1 MKKVLRFLLGKYY
14 KRFNSHYWQFVSVI
28 YPFFFQKRGT
38 LIYAGLNVGDSFQK
52 IFFKYKRVIGFE
64 PNIENY
70 NKVSYY
76 NQFKGVEIFN
86 FALSDKKGKV
96 KFYLPDNMNNDASA
110 SLSRFSESNSYQSR
124 KSIEVKTINLCD
136 FLIEKSIKK
145 IDFYI
150 SDIEGY
156 DHKVLLTI
164 FDKYI
169 EPGKVKVIQVEA
181 VNDLVD
187 NPYLDCS
194 NYEHDFDNLLLN
206 QYKKIGRGSG
216 FVKPGDNF
224 AGNTLDVLYTLI

>member
-1 MKKVLRFLLGKYY
+1 MKQILRFLLGKYY
-14 KRFNSHYWQFVSVI
+14 KRLNRLYWQFASVI
-28 YPFFFQKRGT
+28 YPLFFRKRGT
-38 LIYAGLNVGDSFQK
+38 LVYAGLNVGDSFQK
-52 IFFKYKRVIGFE
+52 IFFKYERVIGFE

-70 NKVSYY
+70 KKVSYY
-76 NQFKGVEIFN
+76 NKYKGVEIFN

-96 KFYLPDNMNNDASA
+96 KFYLPDNKNNDASA
-110 SLSRFSESNSYQSR
+110 SLSRFSKSNRYQSR

-136 FLIEKSIKK
+136 FLIKKSVNR

-156 DHKVLLTI
+156 DYKVLLTI

-169 EPGKVKVIQVEA
+169 EPGKVKMIQVEA

-194 NYEHDFDNLLLN
+194 NYEYDFDKLLLN
-206 QYKKIGRGSG
+206 QYEKIGRGSG

-224 AGNTLDVLYTLI
+224 TGNTLDVLYELI